1 MHVSEET
8 HYGGQAVIEGV
19 MIRGKTAMATAVRLA
34 DGEIRVVTGPVRSIL
49 SRRRWLDVPFVRG
62 TPALIDALALG
73 FRSMLLSA
81 DLALEGEGK
90 RPMNRLMFAGSLVL
104 ALVLGIGLFVILPTM
119 VAPKFSGGLVARAA
133 SGAAAVAGHSA
144 GFIVLNLIEGVI
156 RLVVL
161 LIYLLLIM
169 NLGDIKRLFEYHGA
183 EHQVVNAHEHGRPLS
198 EAAQFDTVHNR
209 CGTAFIAV
217 VIVVGVIVH
226 AFMKWPD
233 WHVRI
238 LSRIAVIPIIAGVA
252 FEIIKAAGRS
262 RDPRWYTLIAWPGLL
277 LQRITTRKPAPD
289 QVEVAAHA
297 MQAVLDAEAAE
308 APSS

>member
-19 MIRGKTAMATAVRLA
+19 MIRGKTAMATAVRLP

-49 SRRRWLDVPFVRG
+49 SRRRWLNVPFLRG

-104 ALVLGIGLFVILPTM
+104 ALALGIGLFVVLP
-119 VAPKFSGGLVARAA
+119 SLVTPQVTR
-133 SGAAAVAGHSA
+133 SS
-144 GFIVLNLIEGVI
+144 IVPNLIEGVI
-156 RLVVL
+156 RLAVL
-161 LIYLLLIM
+161 LVYLLIIM
-169 NLGDIKRLFEYHGA
+169 NLRDIKRLFEYHGA
-183 EHQVVNAHEHGRPLS
+183 EHQVVNAHEHGRPI
-198 EAAQFDTVHNR
+198 AQAGDFDTVHKR

-233 WHVRI
+233 WHLRI
-238 LSRIAVIPIIAGVA
+238 LSRIAVIPIVAGIA
-252 FEIIKAAGRS
+252 FEIIKAAGKS
-262 RDPRWYTLIAWPGLL
+262 RDSRWYTLIAWPGLL

-297 MQAVLDAEAAE
+297 MQAVLEAEAAE